1 MNWPAEPTSQSIVYI
16 KLLYLRNLTSRIC
29 LSPSSFGAAHGD
41 AKESPTAGDQVDL
54 SA

>member
-1 MNWPAEPTSQSIVYI
+1 MTSPTELASHSGAYI

-41 AKESPTAGDQVDL
+41 AKESPTSRDQVDL
-54 SA
+54 QA